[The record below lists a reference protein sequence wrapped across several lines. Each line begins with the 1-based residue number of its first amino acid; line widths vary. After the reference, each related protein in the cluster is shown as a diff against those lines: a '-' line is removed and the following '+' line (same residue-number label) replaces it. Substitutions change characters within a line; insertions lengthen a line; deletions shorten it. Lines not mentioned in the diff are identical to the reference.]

1 MPAFHISFIAI
12 HQLNRDR
19 YPDLYPLSLHV
30 KISSPMIPLSFRYS
44 SGIHKHFLIPSG
56 HLHPP
61 TMTVVSFEYSDII
74 DLLGK
79 RFSIDDIRA
88 KTSMIGGA
96 DEGIEGEKLSFD
108 ISPNRPDMYSVE
120 GLVRALKGVL
130 DIEKGLPRFDVH
142 ESDIRFI
149 VEKSVEEIRPHAVG
163 GLVRGIEM
171 TDELVKSLMDL
182 QEKLHMTIGRR
193 RKKIAIGIHDIDKV
207 TPPFKYRAVKPDSV
221 RFAPLGL
228 ADELTLLEILQK
240 HEKGREFAHILM
252 NKPLFPIIEDANG
265 TVLSFPPIINGTAS
279 TLTEDTRNL
288 FIDVTGLEFGA
299 VNAALNIISTSLSER
314 GGRIETIALELPEGR
329 TRTPDLDA
337 KVKKVSTA
345 SANKLLG
352 LSLTPQEA
360 AGCLEKMRCG
370 TRLSGDLI
378 EVQIP
383 AYRTDIL
390 HEVDLI
396 EDIGVGHGYDR
407 IPIGLPRDSTIGAPA
422 QIAIFAQTLREM
434 MIGYGYQEIMS
445 LSMVD
450 PQMPFKGGADGPRI
464 LNPVS
469 SELSGLRS
477 SLLPSLLRI
486 LAMNTHRDL
495 PQRVFEVED
504 VLAGAMNVRHLA
516 GASIHVKAS
525 FTEVK
530 SMVQSIM
537 RDLGCEFD
545 LETSSDSN
553 FIPGRCAAVMVSG
566 KKAGLFGEIA
576 PAVLEAHSLA
586 HPVAAFELNAAVLR
600 ERR

>member
-1 MPAFHISFIAI
+1 
-12 HQLNRDR
+12 
-19 YPDLYPLSLHV
+19 
-30 KISSPMIPLSFRYS
+30 
-44 SGIHKHFLIPSG
+44 
-56 HLHPP
+56 
-61 TMTVVSFEYSDII
+61 MTVVSFEYSDII

-79 RFSIDDIRA
+79 RFSIDEIRA

-120 GLVRALKGVL
+120 GLVRALRGVL

-149 VEKSVEEIRPHAVG
+149 VDKSVEAVRPHAVG

-171 TDELVKSLMDL
+171 TDVLVKSLMDL

-193 RKKIAIGIHDIDKV
+193 RKKVAIGIHDVDKV
-207 TPPFKYRAVKPDSV
+207 TPPFKFRAVKLDSV
-221 RFAPLGL
+221 RFTPLGL
-228 ADELTLLEILQK
+228 ADELTLLEILER
-240 HEKGREFAHILM
+240 HEKGREFGHILGG
-252 NKPLFPIIEDANG
+252 KALYPIIEDAKG
-265 TVLSFPPIINGTAS
+265 AVLSFPPIINGTA
-279 TLTEDTRNL
+279 TALTEDTRNL

-299 VNAALNIISTSLSER
+299 VSSALNIISTSLSER
-314 GGRIETIALELPEGR
+314 GGRIESIVLELPGR
-329 TRTPDLDA
+329 QMRTPDLAA
-337 KVKKVSTA
+337 KVRNVSTA
-345 SANKLLG
+345 SANRLLG
-352 LSLTPQEA
+352 LSITPQEA
-360 AGCLEKMRCG
+360 AGCLEKMRFG
-370 TRLSGDLI
+370 ARVTGDSI
-378 EVQIP
+378 EAQIP
-383 AYRTDIL
+383 AYRVDML

-407 IPIGLPRDSTIGAPA
+407 IPLRLPRESTVGAPA
-422 QIAIFAQTLREM
+422 RITLFSQTLREM

-450 PQMPFKGGADGPRI
+450 PQTPFKGGADGPRI

-486 LAMNTHRDL
+486 LTMNTHRDL

-504 VLAGAMNVRHLA
+504 VLAGAMNERHLA
-516 GASIHVKAS
+516 GASIHAKAS

-530 SMVQSIM
+530 SLVQSIM
-537 RDLGCEFD
+537 RDLGREFD
-545 LETSSDSN
+545 LETSSDPN

-566 KKAGLFGEIA
+566 RTAGLFGEIA
-576 PAVLEAHSLA
+576 PAVLEAHSLG
-586 HPVAAFELNAAVLR
+586 HPVAAFELNAAVLK
-600 ERR
+600 ETK

>member
-1 MPAFHISFIAI
+1 MPGF
-12 HQLNRDR
+12 
-19 YPDLYPLSLHV
+19 
-30 KISSPMIPLSFRYS
+30 
-44 SGIHKHFLIPSG
+44 HKHFLIPSG
-56 HLHPP
+56 HAHPP

-79 RFSIDDIRA
+79 RFSIDEIRA
-88 KTSMIGGA
+88 KTAMIGGA

-142 ESDIRFI
+142 ESDVRFI
-149 VEKSVEEIRPHAVG
+149 VEKSVEAVRPHAVG
-163 GLVRGIEM
+163 GLVRGVEM
-171 TDELVKSLMDL
+171 TDVIVKSLMDL

-193 RKKIAIGIHDIDKV
+193 RKKVAIGIHDVDKV
-207 TPPFKYRAVKPDSV
+207 TPPFKYRAVKPESV
-221 RFAPLGL
+221 RFTPLGL
-228 ADELTLLEILQK
+228 AEELTLLEILER
-240 HEKGREFAHILM
+240 HEKGREFAHILEG
-252 NKPLFPIIEDANG
+252 KPLFPIIEDAKG
-265 TVLSFPPIINGTAS
+265 TVLSFPPIINGTAT

-288 FIDVTGLEFGA
+288 FIDATGLEFGA
-299 VNAALNIISTSLSER
+299 VNSALNIISTSLSER
-314 GGRIETIALELPEGR
+314 GGKIESIVLELPDR
-329 TRTPDLDA
+329 QMRTPDLAA

-352 LSLTPQEA
+352 LAITPQEA
-360 AGCLEKMRCG
+360 AGCLGKMRFG
-370 TRLSGDLI
+370 TRVAGDLI
-378 EVQIP
+378 EAQVP
-383 AYRTDIL
+383 AYRVDML

-407 IPIGLPRDSTIGAPA
+407 IPLGLPRVSTVGAPA
-422 QIAIFAQTLREM
+422 QITLFSQTLREM

-486 LAMNTHRDL
+486 LTMNTHRDL

-504 VLAGAMNVRHLA
+504 VLAGAMNERHLA
-516 GASIHVKAS
+516 GASIHAKAS

-530 SMVQSIM
+530 SLVQSIM
-537 RDLGCEFD
+537 RDLDREFD
-545 LETSSDSN
+545 LETSGDPN

-566 KKAGLFGEIA
+566 RNAGLFGEIA
-576 PAVLEAHSLA
+576 PAVLEAHNLA
-586 HPVAAFELNAAVLR
+586 HPVAAFELNAAVLK
-600 ERR
+600 ETK